1 MQNKTNI
8 GYDETKKMLN
18 TLRKLNESKSSYK
31 TITEAPSQ
39 EQRISNDTPMSRPV
53 DNKVYDDVQDDVAV
67 INDVEVNILSS
78 DSADMKIDE
87 EQKNTISQMIDNF
100 KQQVSQ
106 IVDFDPGMTINENQ
120 IRLDGT
126 ITDEDIS
133 FVLIAGQEGGLY
145 INSDM
150 LKMENEVMVMLD
162 KLLKFEETFKTAME
176 PLISQRNNN

>member
-1 MQNKTNI
+1 VT
-8 GYDETKKMLN
+8 
-18 TLRKLNESKSSYK
+18 
-31 TITEAPSQ
+31 
-39 EQRISNDTPMSRPV
+39 
-53 DNKVYDDVQDDVAV
+53 V

-78 DSADMKIDE
+78 DSDDMKIDE
-87 EQKNTISQMIDNF
+87 EQKTAISQMIDNF

-106 IVDFDPGMTINENQ
+106 IVDFDPCMTINENK

-133 FVLIAGQEGGLY
+133 FVFIAGQEGGLY